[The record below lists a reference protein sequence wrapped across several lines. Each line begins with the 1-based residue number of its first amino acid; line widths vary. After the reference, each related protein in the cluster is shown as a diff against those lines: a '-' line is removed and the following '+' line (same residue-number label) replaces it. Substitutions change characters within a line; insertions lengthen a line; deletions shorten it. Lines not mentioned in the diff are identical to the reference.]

1 MGGRFKSPVIP
12 GERLDVHIW
21 NEGDQVL
28 FQTRVGDRGL
38 RQRRLRPPL
47 IRRCS

>member
-28 FQTRVGDRGL
+28 FQTRVGDRVVFDSGVFAH
-38 RQRRLRPPL
+38 R
-47 IRRCS
+47 